1 MEKFYNFAAGITIF
15 ADIDENQHIKK
26 IYGFSE
32 QEIDPYTDVSEIL
45 SNGLAHISNFYDED
59 EPEFYK
65 IFALRFD
72 GIKDII
78 VFCDTFQR
86 NIQPK
91 TEILG
96 FYSGDDTAID
106 IADFIKSERP
116 GLWPH
121 VKDDLIYQLIGEHQE
136 KFFHDMCTLLD
147 NE

>member
-1 MEKFYNFAAGITIF
+1 MEKFYNFDAGITIF

-32 QEIDPYTDVSEIL
+32 QEIDPDADVSEIL
-45 SNGLAHISNFYDED
+45 RDGLAHISNFYDED

-116 GLWPH
+116 GLWLN
-121 VKDDLIYQLIGEHQE
+121 VKDDLIYQLISEHQE